1 MSKYLYGAAVQGIQ
15 NFIFQTNQL
24 SDIVGASELVENIC
38 TTLFRELVHESG
50 DEYDKNSIVHA
61 AGNIKHIFTDEKKCQ
76 DIVRDFPRKVVEYAP
91 GITISQAVVTLDD
104 VGTDFD
110 KKVNDLE
117 DKLRAQRNR
126 PMAST
131 TLGLMAMH
139 RNRNTGLPDVECVD
153 EEHFDAATL
162 AKCYHL
168 NKEGKIVRKRT
179 THKLCRIA
187 FGIQDIDQKQIAYN
201 IEDITD
207 KNDWI
212 AIIHADGNGLGQIV
226 QEFGDKPEGFKQ
238 FSKDLDKNT
247 KAAAVSAFEYIRQ
260 IYTWGDIIPIR
271 PLVLGGDDFTVICRA
286 DLALDYVIKFIE
298 EFESKNKFKGEKKT
312 YELTAC
318 AGIAYI
324 KSSFPFYYGYELAE
338 SLCSAAKKDTKKF
351 NQECPA
357 SCIQFHKVQDSFVE
371 DYQDIVKRE
380 LHPTKDIS
388 FKFGPYYCSD
398 QNKPAGRW
406 SVAELKDAANKLVS
420 EEKEGNAIKSH
431 IRQWLT
437 LIHDGQT
444 GKAGQKLWRMK
455 ELYRGSR
462 KWLDLINKLTD
473 NKVMRKEKDDNNK
486 DIDVTYYPAYDV
498 LVQHTINTQVTNNTQ
513 VTKET
518 EETK

>member
-38 TTLFRELVHESG
+38 TTLFRELVHEFG

-61 AGNIKHIFTDEKKCQ
+61 AGNIKHIFTDKEECKR
-76 DIVRDFPRKVVEYAP
+76 IVRDFPRRVVEYAP

-104 VGTDFD
+104 AGTDFD

-139 RNRNTGLPDVECVD
+139 RNRNTGLPAISCKKVKGKD
-153 EEHFDAATL
+153 EYWDAATL
-162 AKCYHL
+162 AKRDAS
-168 NKEGKIVRKRT
+168 EET
-179 THKLCRIA
+179 TQRLCEDA
-187 FGIQDIDQKQIAYN
+187 FGVENIKDKQFASKN
-201 IEDITD
+201 EDITD

-226 QEFGDKPEGFKQ
+226 QEFGDKPEGLKQ

-406 SVAELKDAANKLVS
+406 SVAELKDAASKLVS

-498 LVQHTINTQVTNNTQ
+498 LVQHTINTQVTKEKEK
-513 VTKET
+513 TK
-518 EETK
+518 

>member
-38 TTLFRELVHESG
+38 TTLFRELVHESN
-50 DEYDKNSIVHA
+50 DEFNDNSIIHA
-61 AGNIKHIFTDEKKCQ
+61 AGNIKHIFTDAEECKR
-76 DIVRDFPRKVVEYAP
+76 IVREFPRKVVEYAP
-91 GITISQAVVTLDD
+91 GITISQAVVVLDD
-104 VGTDFD
+104 KEDFG
-110 KKVNDLE
+110 KKVDDLE
-117 DKLRAQRNR
+117 EKLRAQRNK

-131 TLGLMAMH
+131 TIGLMAMH
-139 RNRNTGLPDVECVD
+139 RNRNTGLPDVECVGD
-153 EEHFDAATL
+153 EHFDAATL

-168 NKEGKIVRKRT
+168 ERGKIAHKRT
-179 THKLCRIA
+179 TRKLCRIA
-187 FGIQDIDQKQIAYN
+187 FGIKDLAPEQIAYN
-201 IEDITD
+201 IAEITD

-226 QEFGDKPEGFKQ
+226 QKFGHDQERFKT
-238 FSKDLDKNT
+238 FSQDLDRNT
-247 KAAAVSAFEYIRQ
+247 KAAAVSAYESIR
-260 IYTWGDIIPIR
+260 YKLKDKEIIPIR

>member
-38 TTLFRELVHESG
+38 TTLFRELVQDDDYEN
-50 DEYDKNSIVHA
+50 NSIIHA
-61 AGNIKHIFTDEKKCQ
+61 AGNIKHIFTDKEECKR
-76 DIVRDFPRKVVEYAP
+76 IVLEFPRMVVEYAP
-91 GITISQAVVTLDD
+91 GITISQAVVELDD
-104 VGTDFD
+104 AGTNFD
-110 KKVNDLE
+110 KKVNELE
-117 DKLRAQRNR
+117 EKLRAQRNK

-131 TLGLMAMH
+131 TIGLMAMH
-139 RNRNTGLPDVECVD
+139 RNRNTGLPAISCKKVKGKD
-153 EEHFDAATL
+153 EYWDAATL
-162 AKCYHL
+162 AKRDA
-168 NKEGKIVRKRT
+168 NEET
-179 THKLCRIA
+179 TQRLCNDA
-187 FGIQDIDQKQIAYN
+187 FGKENIKDKRFAYN

-226 QEFGDKPEGFKQ
+226 QEFGDKPEEFKQ
-238 FSKDLDKNT
+238 FSTDLDKNT
-247 KAAAVSAFEYIRQ
+247 KAAAVSAYEYIRKE
-260 IYTWGDIIPIR
+260 YELKDNEIIPIR

-286 DLALDYVIKFIE
+286 DLALDYVTKFIE

-318 AGIAYI
+318 TGIAYI

-338 SLCSAAKKDTKKF
+338 SLCSAAKNDTKKF

-388 FKFGPYYCSD
+388 FKFGPYYCGSKD
-398 QNKPAGRW
+398 KPNGRW
-406 SVAELKDAANKLVS
+406 SVSELKDNADLLDLD
-420 EEKEGNAIKSH
+420 EKEGNAIKSH

-444 GKAGQKLWRMK
+444 SKADQKLWRMK
-455 ELYRGSR
+455 ELYCGSG
-462 KWLDLINKLTD
+462 KWLDLINKLTN
-473 NKVMRKEKDDNNK
+473 NKIKREEKDDNGN
-486 DIDVTYYPAYDV
+486 DYPVTYYPAYDV
-498 LVQHTINTQVTNNTQ
+498 LVQHTINTQI
-513 VTKET
+513 T
-518 EETK
+518 EETEDTKRKEETK

>member
-38 TTLFRELVHESG
+38 TTLFRELVQDDDYEN
-50 DEYDKNSIVHA
+50 NSIIHA

-104 VGTDFD
+104 AGTDFD

-117 DKLRAQRNR
+117 ENLRAQRNK

-131 TLGLMAMH
+131 TIGLMAMH
-139 RNRNTGLPDVECVD
+139 RNRNTGLPAITCVKVKNKY
-153 EEHFDAATL
+153 EYWDAATL
-162 AKCYHL
+162 AKH
-168 NKEGKIVRKRT
+168 NASEET
-179 THKLCRIA
+179 TQRLCNDA
-187 FGIQDIDQKQIAYN
+187 FGKSIPMEHFAKD

-226 QEFGDKPEGFKQ
+226 QEFGDKPEEFKQ
-238 FSKDLDKNT
+238 FSTDLDKNT
-247 KAAAVSAFEYIRQ
+247 KAAAVSAYEYIRKE
-260 IYTWGDIIPIR
+260 YKLKDKEIIPIR

-286 DLALDYVIKFIE
+286 DLALDYVTKFIE
-298 EFESKNKFKGEKKT
+298 EFESKNKFKGEKKI

-371 DYQDIVKRE
+371 DYQDIIKRE

-388 FKFGPYYCSD
+388 FKFGPYYCGS
-398 QNKPAGRW
+398 QPSRW
-406 SVAELKDAANKLVS
+406 SVSELKECAKELDSN
-420 EEKEGNAIKSH
+420 EKEGNAIKSH

-444 GKAGQKLWRMK
+444 GKADQKLWRMK
-455 ELYRGSR
+455 ELYCGSR

-473 NKVMRKEKDDNNK
+473 KKVMRKEKDEKNK
-486 DIDVTYYPAYDV
+486 EIDVTYYPAYDV
-498 LVQHTINTQVTNNTQ
+498 LVQHTINTQITIETED
-513 VTKET
+513 TKRK